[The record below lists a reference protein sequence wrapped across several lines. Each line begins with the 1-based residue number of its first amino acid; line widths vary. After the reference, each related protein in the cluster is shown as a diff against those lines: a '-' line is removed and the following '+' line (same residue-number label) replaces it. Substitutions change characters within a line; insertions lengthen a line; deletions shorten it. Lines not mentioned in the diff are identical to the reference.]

1 MDIKETVGVSHNN
14 AITIERGGIMNVAIL
29 THDIKIKGVPA
40 NGKEAY
46 RAVVSQLKSEI
57 AERQEILDELSVPA
71 VKHNIIKEWT
81 PNKRNINITVYDK

>member
-1 MDIKETVGVSHNN
+1 
-14 AITIERGGIMNVAIL
+14 MNVAIL